1 MVDSFWDICFRGKV
15 LELGTE
21 VQEVFHQADKA
32 VVGPREHGGEGVVRT
47 YGEDGGKD
55 SRAYIPAVSGQE
67 SRVRAGDWQWEWKED
82 KSRTLEFSGPS
93 NMADGGGVLEG
104 ALEDCQMGPGRE

>member
-21 VQEVFHQADKA
+21 VQEVFHHQIKPWW
-32 VVGPREHGGEGVVRT
+32 GRESTGGEGVVRT

-55 SRAYIPAVSGQE
+55 SRAYIPAMSGQE
-67 SRVRAGDWQWEWKED
+67 SRIGAGDWQWEWKED
-82 KSRTLEFSGPS
+82 KSRTLEFL
-93 NMADGGGVLEG
+93 AR
-104 ALEDCQMGPGRE
+104 ATWQMEVAFLR